1 MQEKVFNKG
10 DVIFRE
16 GDYGESFFRLIEGS
30 VEVIINYQG
39 ENEKKLTELG
49 AGAYFG
55 ELAVLEAYP
64 RSATVIA
71 LADQTK
77 VKEIPE
83 KEIDDYFTQ
92 EPATILE
99 LFRHIGARLRT
110 LTADYEE
117 ASAVYE
123 QLSGDE
129 KVQDENLKSRISKV
143 LSRFIGRHGQP
154 ISVETQQAIEN
165 ADFTAGYAK
174 NTVNYEAGTVI
185 FREGEPG
192 RCMYVVHGG
201 KIGIYADYGKP
212 EQKLLTEL
220 FTGKSFGEMGMIA
233 NETRSAT
240 AVVLEDSTLEIIG
253 PDDLEELF
261 RENPPK
267 VDMLLRNLSGRLRKL
282 TVDYSALCGKIQ
294 EKQGA

>member
-1 MQEKVFNKG
+1 MQEKIFNKG

-16 GDYGESFFRLIEGS
+16 GDEGESFFRIVEGS
-30 VEVIINYQG
+30 VEVIISYQG
-39 ENEKKLTELG
+39 ENEKKLAELG

-55 ELAVLEAYP
+55 ELAALEAYP

-77 VKEIPE
+77 VKEITG
-83 KEIDDYFTQ
+83 KEIDDYFAQ

-123 QLSGDE
+123 KLSGDKKAE
-129 KVQDENLKSRISKV
+129 DEDLKSRIGKV
-143 LSRFIGRHGQP
+143 LSRFIGRRQQP
-154 ISVETQQAIEN
+154 VSAETQKALEN
-165 ADFTAGYAK
+165 EDFTAGYAK
-174 NTVNYEAGTVI
+174 KTESYDKGTVI
-185 FREGEPG
+185 FMEGEPG
-192 RCMYVVHGG
+192 RCMYVVHWG

-212 EQKLLTEL
+212 ERQLLTEL
-220 FTGKSFGEMGMIA
+220 LPGKSFGEMGMIA
-233 NETRSAT
+233 NEARSAT
-240 AVVLEDSTLEIIG
+240 AVAVEDSTLEIIG

-267 VDMLLRNLSGRLRKL
+267 VDMLLRNLSSRLRRL
-282 TVDYSALCGKIQ
+282 TSDYAALCAKIE

>member
-1 MQEKVFNKG
+1 MQEKVFNQG

-16 GDYGESFFRLIEGS
+16 GDYGESFFRIIEGS
-30 VEVIINYQG
+30 VEVIIDYQG

-55 ELAVLEAYP
+55 ELAVLETYP

-77 VKEIPE
+77 VKEISE

-110 LTADYEE
+110 LTTDYEE

-123 QLSGDE
+123 KLSGDE
-129 KVQDENLKSRISKV
+129 KVQDEDLKSRISKV

-154 ISVETQQAIEN
+154 VSAETQRALEN
-165 ADFTAGYAK
+165 TDFTAGYAK
-174 NTVNYEAGTVI
+174 NTTSYAAGTVI

-192 RCMYVVHGG
+192 RCMYVVHWG

-220 FTGKSFGEMGMIA
+220 FPGQSFGEMGMIA
-233 NETRSAT
+233 NEARSAT
-240 AVVLEDSTLEIIG
+240 AVTLEESTLEIIG

-261 RENPPK
+261 KENPPK
-267 VDMLLRNLSGRLRKL
+267 VDMLLRNLSARLRKL
-282 TVDYSALCGKIQ
+282 TADYSALCEKIQ